1 MKVTF
6 LNRFAIRLIPA
17 MILMPLAGAVEE
29 LSDEAARLREFFET
43 SFENQL
49 ARDPEFQTR
58 LGIKTDYGQWT
69 DRSDAF
75 ATQSLANAVSELA
88 VLRNESDFEKL
99 DSQSRLSYRL
109 FEQRAE
115 REIRNYQWRF
125 YNYPVNQMHGLQ
137 SEIPAFLINAHNIS
151 DESDAEAYISRLR
164 GFDFVFDQLIENL
177 EIRRKM
183 GIVPSR
189 FVFPLVL
196 SACHNLLKGRPFDK
210 SDKDNSLWEDFN
222 DKLEALKNIEP
233 TRKNELLQQGREALR
248 ETVGPAY
255 ERLINYLQ
263 ILATGTTD
271 EDGIWKF
278 PHGDEFY
285 KNALRNT
292 TTTELAAGEI
302 HRMGLTE
309 VARIHQ
315 EMREIM
321 KAVKFEGNL
330 KEFFHFMRTD
340 HRFYYPETEEG
351 KQAYLDRAAAAI
363 DSMKARLGEM
373 FLTTPKAE
381 LEVRAVEAFREKSA
395 GKAFYQRPAM
405 DGSRP
410 GIYYANLRTMADM
423 PTYQIDALAFHEGVP
438 GHHLQ
443 IAIAQEA
450 EGIPDFRRHTRYT
463 AFTEGW
469 GLYSEF
475 LPLEFGFYHDPY
487 SNFGRLA
494 MEVWRA
500 ARLVVDTGI
509 HAQKWTRQK
518 AIDYL
523 IENTPN
529 PEGDCVHAINRYIV
543 MPSQATAYKIGMMKI
558 LELRE
563 WSKEQLVD
571 QFDIREFH
579 ELVIT
584 GGPMPLNLL
593 EKQVQ
598 EWVES
603 KM

>member
-29 LSDEAARLREFFET
+29 LPDEAARLREFFET

-183 GIVPSR
+183 GIVPPR

-309 VARIHQ
+309 VARIHE

-381 LEVRAVEAFREKSA
+381 LEVRTVEAFREKSA

>member
-309 VARIHQ
+309 VARIHE

-340 HRFYYPETEEG
+340 HRFYYPETEGG